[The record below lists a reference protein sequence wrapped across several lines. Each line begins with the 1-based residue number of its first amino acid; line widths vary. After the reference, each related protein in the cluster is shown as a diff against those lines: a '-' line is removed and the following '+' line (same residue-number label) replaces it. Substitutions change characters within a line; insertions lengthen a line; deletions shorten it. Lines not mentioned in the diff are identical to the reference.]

1 MTITRTGTPVPLTP
15 ARASFNTLFSQA
27 ITQPRQLFASLDSHP
42 VWLAPLLLLTLSTAA
57 VSAWYYSAVDFEWLK
72 EQALLSIPD
81 VNLRE
86 SARLSIRREAMLTS
100 TLIHDLVLLPLGWLL
115 MALYLFG
122 VSRLLAFQRSFRQ
135 WFSLVVWSNMP
146 HFVLLASGAVQLLLN
161 TDGHI
166 SNAQLHPLSLNQLVL
181 RLQSGPW
188 MGLAEAIDVGL
199 VWSIVLLALGVH
211 DWTRRGWASAL
222 AIALLPP
229 LLVYGGWALL
239 LAQGITQ

>member
-1 MTITRTGTPVPLTP
+1 M
-15 ARASFNTLFSQA
+15 
-27 ITQPRQLFASLDSHP
+27 FASLDSHP
-42 VWLAPLLLLTLSTAA
+42 VWLAPLLLLALSTAA
-57 VSAWYYSAVDFEWLK
+57 VSAWYYSVVDFEWLK
-72 EQALLSIPD
+72 EQALLSISD

-146 HFVLLASGAVQLLLN
+146 HFILLASGAVQLLLN

-199 VWSIVLLALGVH
+199 VWSIALLALGVH

>member
-1 MTITRTGTPVPLTP
+1 MTITHTGKPLPLTAQRP
-15 ARASFNTLFSQA
+15 TFNTLFSQA
-27 ITQPRQLFASLDSHP
+27 ITQPRQLFASLNHHP
-42 VWLAPLLLLTLSTAA
+42 IWLAPLLLLTLSTAA

-72 EQALLSIPD
+72 EQALLSITD

-100 TLIHDLVLLPLGWLL
+100 TLIHDVVLMPLGWLL

-122 VSRLLAFQRSFRQ
+122 VSKLLAFQRSFRQ

-146 HFVLLASGAVQLLLN
+146 HFILLASGAVQILLN
-161 TDGHI
+161 ADGHI
-166 SNAQLHPLSLNQLVL
+166 SNSQLHPLSLNQLVL
-181 RLQSGPW
+181 QLQSGPW
-188 MGLAEAIDVGL
+188 ISLAEAIDVGL

-211 DWTRRGWASAL
+211 DWTRRNWTTAL

-229 LLVYGGWALL
+229 LLVYGGWAVI
-239 LAQGITQ
+239 LAQGVAQ